1 MDSSDDE
8 VVTSVTTSTS
18 VAAPAVVA
26 PTPLVLPGLPPA
38 AVEALRSPPAGRY
51 VYNVPVYISNSPLA
65 MPSSIQRVLNFEP
78 VEFNLP
84 SALLQ
89 PAVDLGSDSPLVIPP
104 ESPSHSPLLPYG
116 PTESPPS
123 HSPLLPY
130 GPTSPSYSPLYR
142 HGPTSPPTPVEDA
155 PQIVLPLSDAR
166 PVDLLAIT
174 NAFEP
179 RVQEEFDSEAT
190 LSSDTSYTLGSDSA
204 YSGDWIEYKAGTRA
218 GMDLDD
224 PFLDD
229 SDALGPL

>member
-1 MDSSDDE
+1 MDDSDDE
-8 VVTSVTTSTS
+8 VQTSVATSTS

-26 PTPLVLPGLPPA
+26 TTTPLVLPGLPPA

-51 VYNVPVYISNSPLA
+51 VYNCPVFISNSPLA
-65 MPSSIQRVLNFEP
+65 MPSTLQRVLNFEP
-78 VEFNLP
+78 VEFSLP
-84 SALLQ
+84 GSLLQ
-89 PAVDLGSDSPLVIPP
+89 PPADFGSDSPLVVPP

-116 PTESPPS
+116 PTSPS

-130 GPTSPSYSPLYR
+130 GPTSPSHSPLLPY
-142 HGPTSPPTPVEDA
+142 GPTSPIPPVA
-155 PQIVLPLSDAR
+155 IVMPLADAR
-166 PVDLLAIT
+166 DVDILAIT

-179 RVQEEFDSEAT
+179 RVEQDFDSEIT
-190 LSSDTSYTLGSDSA
+190 LSSDSSYTLGTDSA
-204 YSGDWIEYKAGTRA
+204 YSVDWVEYKAGTRA